1 VCVYIYIYVSM
12 GMDGFCCD
20 ESMIGRVYIHTQ
32 QPPLAFVM
40 TVEAFVITV
49 DCKAA
54 RGQLGNW

>member
-1 VCVYIYIYVSM
+1 M

-40 TVEAFVITV
+40 TVEAFMITV

-54 RGQLGNW
+54 RGRLGNW